1 MRRATPL
8 GSRRALIAAC
18 AGLAALLLGASA
30 AVPGSSDPTTSRRSL
45 TLSET
50 ILPPFFAAGDSAAN
64 IQLSRK
70 GQRVVLRWV
79 PHRTGRLKA
88 LHLQVKVEGR
98 GYAAGSGGVLR
109 ATTHPVLPDGRPNLR
124 TVLAADSF
132 SPRGREFGGSVVV
145 RLGIYVRKG
154 EEFATVIRNAARTP
168 SSDFFSVN
176 FLYAK
181 SGVLGANG
189 RNERH
194 AAAADR
200 YYGLDARELVGYS
213 RDGGATWRLPGG
225 PYGPHGGKAFLPTYV
240 LQFAGG
246 GSDGQFYYY
255 SRPVHGTVQMV
266 YPLAPR
272 TTITHIAAYTSDPG
286 GATVVLAVDGKRRA
300 ATRLSGEGFVV
311 RPIPPVT
318 VRRGATVTLTTMAG
332 PGGLALSQEFAD
344 ARWVRLIGLGRGHN
358 WYLESDP
365 ETAVPLFPLP
375 RWTSS

>member
-1 MRRATPL
+1 MRSAAPL
-8 GSRRALIAAC
+8 DLRRGLVAAIAILVAS
-18 AGLAALLLGASA
+18 LLGAWAAVAGSSSPTSA
-30 AVPGSSDPTTSRRSL
+30 AQSK
-45 TLSET
+45 TL
-50 ILPPFFAAGDSAAN
+50 LPPFFAAGDSAAN
-64 IQLSRK
+64 VPLSDD
-70 GQRVVLRWV
+70 GQRVLLRWV
-79 PHRTGRLKA
+79 AHRTGRLKA

-109 ATTHPVLPDGRPNLR
+109 ATTHPVLPSGRPNLR
-124 TVLAADSF
+124 VVLAADSF
-132 SPRGREFGGSVVV
+132 PPRGREFGGAVAV
-145 RLGIYVRKG
+145 RLGIYVREG
-154 EEFATVIRNAARTP
+154 EEFATVIRNGASTP
-168 SSDFFSVN
+168 SRDFFSVN

-181 SGVLGANG
+181 AGVLGANG

-213 RDGGATWRLPGG
+213 RDAGATWGLPGG
-225 PYGPHGGKAFLPTYV
+225 PYGPHSGKAFLPTYV

-255 SRPVHGTVQMV
+255 SRPVHGSVQMV
-266 YPLAPR
+266 YPHAPR

-300 ATRLSGEGFVV
+300 ATRLSGEGFLV
-311 RPIPPVT
+311 RRITPVT
-318 VRRGATVTLTTMAG
+318 VPAGATVTLTTMAG

-344 ARWVRLIGLGRGHN
+344 ARWVQLIGLGRGHT

-365 ETAVPLFPLP
+365 DTAVPLFPLP
-375 RWTSS
+375 RWPSG